1 MGINKHHVNGHGKMG
16 ICFLKFLHHLILIK
30 FRPTIIF
37 NTIYNNS
44 GTICTNHRLN
54 GSSNHVLTATSLSY
68 EKSQKFDPHRI
79 KTPALIKIKF
89 GMADYVGQI
98 IPHAKSHV
106 NLHKGDYSTNRWNIR
121 KKFSSCTYTF
131 FQKLTY
137 RSDPSAMRWLK
148 RRGLAQG
155 CAFWKLKKIKLI
167 FNVFIQKNPK
177 NIMEPMGWFAGM
189 ANLMVS
195 FNFTPGPSLVAMA
208 TKFGT
213 KLAITRSV

>member
-1 MGINKHHVNGHGKMG
+1 
-16 ICFLKFLHHLILIK
+16 
-30 FRPTIIF
+30 
-37 NTIYNNS
+37 
-44 GTICTNHRLN
+44 
-54 GSSNHVLTATSLSY
+54 
-68 EKSQKFDPHRI
+68 
-79 KTPALIKIKF
+79 
-89 GMADYVGQI
+89 
-98 IPHAKSHV
+98 
-106 NLHKGDYSTNRWNIR
+106 
-121 KKFSSCTYTF
+121 
-131 FQKLTY
+131 
-137 RSDPSAMRWLK
+137 MRWLK